1 MSCPR
6 SDSER
11 GQEPLT
17 RPIGGN
23 ETPPSVSPAASSEH
37 HSVVVHTRAGIEARA
52 DAVALDLGVDRKDAF
67 KMLDCGQLR
76 GTVAEMRLAPLRFLL
91 DTDTETDGDASSD
104 TADFLVVVQR
114 LRDTLGERRG
124 RIRVSDVQELA
135 GLERPSYYRMNLIA
149 RALRHLG
156 WRRTRCRFGGTLA
169 YGYSRGTRLQREDI
183 LEIERRED
191 GQVTLKEVP

>member
-1 MSCPR
+1 MLRLTLLTSWWWCSASETLLGRGAAGSVFLTCR
-6 SDSER
+6 S
-11 GQEPLT
+11 
-17 RPIGGN
+17 
-23 ETPPSVSPAASSEH
+23 
-37 HSVVVHTRAGIEARA
+37 
-52 DAVALDLGVDRKDAF
+52 
-67 KMLDCGQLR
+67 
-76 GTVAEMRLAPLRFLL
+76 
-91 DTDTETDGDASSD
+91 
-104 TADFLVVVQR
+104 
-114 LRDTLGERRG
+114 
-124 RIRVSDVQELA
+124 LA